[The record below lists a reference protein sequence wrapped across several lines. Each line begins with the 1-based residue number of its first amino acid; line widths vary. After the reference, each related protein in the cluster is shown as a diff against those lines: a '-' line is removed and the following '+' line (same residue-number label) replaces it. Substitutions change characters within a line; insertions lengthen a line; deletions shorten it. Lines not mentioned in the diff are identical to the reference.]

1 MKTEVMTL
9 FFSQVPNFA
18 AFVSEQAIVG
28 TVSPLFNVSVKRM
41 TTRLSYSHLELLAD
55 LDDDDFKRRF
65 YEVECIRGKWSVREL
80 KRQIASLYYERSG
93 LSTDKNKLAI
103 HVESQSEQ
111 LPTTLNVRDPY
122 EFEFL
127 ADKLKEA
134 GGGND

>member
-9 FFSQVPNFA
+9 FFSQVPDFA
-18 AFVSEQAIVG
+18 TFAGEQAIVG
-28 TVSPLFNVSVKRM
+28 TVSPLFNISAERLI
-41 TTRLSYSHLELLAD
+41 TRLSYSHLELLAE
-55 LDDDDFKRRF
+55 LDDDLKRRF
-65 YEVECIRGKWSVREL
+65 YEVECIRGNWSVREL

-134 GGGND
+134 GGGHD